1 MMGMLFLLVTL
12 AVLRGLLELP
22 LDLATLAVVLLALI
36 VLGTE
41 VWCIY
46 RGLL

>member
-1 MMGMLFLLVTL
+1 MMGMLILILQAVAL
-12 AVLRGLLELP
+12 AVVLELP
-22 LDLATLAVVLLALI
+22 MDLATFAVVLLALI
-36 VLGTE
+36 VLGAE